1 MSYFELPEPRR
12 GRCPFC
18 DNVAGRE
25 TEGGVRCAVV
35 LETDLT
41 LTFVAPRRQH
51 LGRLLVISKR
61 HAPTLFDL
69 TDEEAA
75 AIMRETRRA
84 ALAVTRAFKPDGLT
98 IYQNNGVGAGHEI
111 PHVHMHVVPRY
122 HDDDGVNADKGPVR
136 AYEKPAGNLDLVAPK
151 TPHRFRPKTPE
162 SASPLGE
169 GEERRP
175 LEENDTAHPPLDSRE
190 GLQGEGEEERPR
202 VGGEGRSAVIPYE
215 ERAEV
220 AARIKLF
227 IE

>member
-1 MSYFELPEPRR
+1 M
-12 GRCPFC
+12 
-18 DNVAGRE
+18 
-25 TEGGVRCAVV
+25 V

-51 LGRLLVISKR
+51 PGRLLVISKR

-75 AIMRETRRA
+75 AIMRDTRRA
-84 ALAVTRAFKPDGLT
+84 ARAVTRAFKPDGLT

-122 HDDDGVNADKGPVR
+122 HDDGGASPDKGP
-136 AYEKPAGNLDLVAPK
+136 L
-151 TPHRFRPKTPE
+151 
-162 SASPLGE
+162 
-169 GEERRP
+169 
-175 LEENDTAHPPLDSRE
+175 
-190 GLQGEGEEERPR
+190 
-202 VGGEGRSAVIPYE
+202 IPYE

-220 AARIKLF
+220 AARIRRW